1 MSKLDAN
8 IARQSATLTMGRQLI
23 HQQQR
28 ALHDGAL
35 ELCKRPSTLFAASL
49 AGATL
54 ARIGPLA
61 SAGTQR
67 SAAEEKSTSA
77 SSTVMSTIR
86 IMLFSLATTWIK
98 RAIIPL

>member
-1 MSKLDAN
+1 MSKLDDN
-8 IARQSATLTMGRQLI
+8 IARQSAALTVGRQRI

-28 ALHDGAL
+28 ALHYGAL

-61 SAGTQR
+61 SAGAQQS
-67 SAAEEKSTSA
+67 SAEGKETSA
-77 SSTVMSTIR
+77 SSTMISTVR

-98 RAIIPL
+98 REIIPL